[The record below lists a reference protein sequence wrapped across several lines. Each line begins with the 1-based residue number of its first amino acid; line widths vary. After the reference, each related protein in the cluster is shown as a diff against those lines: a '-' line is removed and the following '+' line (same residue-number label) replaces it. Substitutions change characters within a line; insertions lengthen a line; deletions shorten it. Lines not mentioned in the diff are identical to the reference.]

1 MFGGLIRM
9 NLFNKLTNFFFP
21 KKEPIQFPLTYKEAE
36 DLLSDLLTNC
46 RELDMI
52 GYLLG
57 CYLSGCCNKNEIE
70 QKIKKLREATAK
82 FQENSLMKDN
92 EN

>member
-1 MFGGLIRM
+1 M
-9 NLFNKLTNFFFP
+9 NLFNKITNFFFP
-21 KKEPIQFPLTYKEAE
+21 KNEPIQFPLTYREAG

-57 CYLSGCCNKNEIE
+57 YYLSGCCNKNEIE
-70 QKIKKLREATAK
+70 QKINGIAELNFLTPER
-82 FQENSLMKDN
+82 S
-92 EN
+92 

>member
-1 MFGGLIRM
+1 M
-9 NLFNKLTNFFFP
+9 NLFNKITNLLFP
-21 KKEPIQFPLTYKEAE
+21 KKEPIQFPLTNREAG

-57 CYLSGCCNKNEIE
+57 YYLSGCCNKNEIE
-70 QKIKKLREATAK
+70 QKIKKLQEATAK

-92 EN
+92 GN